1 MNYSITQTIARVK
14 ETATGTMANG
24 NKFNSCI
31 YFNGCEWKVQLT
43 YFEIESDGCINEV
56 TDPNIFTGWTKA
68 EAKVALMNA
77 LAA

>member
-31 YFNGCEWKVQLT
+31 YAYGKEWKVQLT
-43 YFEIESDGCINEV
+43 EFEVEADGCVNEIS
-56 TDPNIFTGWTKA
+56 DPCIATAWTKA
-68 EAKVALMNA
+68 EAKAALMNA